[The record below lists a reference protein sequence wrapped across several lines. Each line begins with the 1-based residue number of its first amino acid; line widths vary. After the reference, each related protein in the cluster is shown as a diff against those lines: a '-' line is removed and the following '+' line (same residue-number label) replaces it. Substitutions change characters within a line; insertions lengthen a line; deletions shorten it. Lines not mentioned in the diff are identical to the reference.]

1 MISVAET
8 SSSLDQAIREL
19 RQDEQRLAAVIE
31 ASTTEVARLRAE
43 QADLLKAL
51 ARIRLDALQKDQ
63 IVGELDDVERR
74 ALAAVREQKQELHSL
89 ATRREALLVELSR
102 AQEERAPVLTSGIR

>member
-63 IVGELDDVERR
+63 IVGELDDGAARTRRR
-74 ALAAVREQKQELHSL
+74 AGTEIGRASCRE
-89 ATRREALLVELSR
+89 RGGGRGRGV
-102 AQEERAPVLTSGIR
+102 

>member
-8 SSSLDQAIREL
+8 SSSLDRAIRAL
-19 RQDEQRLAAVIE
+19 REDEQRLASVIE
-31 ASTTEVARLRAE
+31 ASAAEIARLRAA

-63 IVGELDDVERR
+63 IVGELDDVER
-74 ALAAVREQKQELHSL
+74 
-89 ATRREALLVELSR
+89 
-102 AQEERAPVLTSGIR
+102 